1 MRTATCLE
9 SAALL
14 TWEVLSSLRFWK
26 KLCISML
33 CFIAST
39 ATKSVSAQKT
49 TRAAQFKAQHSWS
62 APLRIEPRLS
72 GNFGELR
79 GNHFHTGVDLKT
91 EGREGLVV
99 IAATDGQVSRIKM
112 SPWGYGNALYLD
124 GPDGVTTVYAHLQR
138 FAPKVQSWAVER
150 TYAVRS
156 LGLDASPPASAGLHF
171 QAGDTLGWS
180 GNSGGSG
187 GPHLHFEIRSTANQ
201 HPLNPLDG
209 WLDKVDNRPPVLPV
223 LWVESPSERLRVTLP
238 VSDTLVLPGK
248 SRLAIEGYDLLDGA
262 SNICGLRTLEA
273 QVTSE
278 SGEILLTHRASWDEL
293 DFGVNKD
300 MNAHAFYPVWSTK
313 RDQVH
318 RLHRLPTN
326 RLGIYSTPPSEG
338 WVELAP
344 GTRAELRVAATDAAG
359 NATSIRVPLVGGL
372 PVRPEEGL
380 CDDLGAQ
387 VHGEW
392 KVEPGLA
399 GTQRHLGFQFAW
411 KAGTFFESET
421 MRVFVRDNGRMLAL
435 EPTEAP
441 YRKSIQ
447 VQWPVPS
454 SVTVWEGAWS
464 ILPGDTLP
472 SDRWLAVQRKES
484 GEVARAEVASWLNE
498 AWEVDLPRGGEW
510 TLERDTVPPKV
521 LPYHSASPLV
531 ATGDAVWFVDD
542 ALSGVR
548 EIDLR
553 LDGRWA
559 RVVWDPKRNMVT
571 YQASDGVHARG
582 RSVKAVLTVED
593 EVGNVQVWKGGLV
606 WP

>member
-1 MRTATCLE
+1 MH
-9 SAALL
+9 
-14 TWEVLSSLRFWK
+14 
-26 KLCISML
+26 
-33 CFIAST
+33 FI
-39 ATKSVSAQKT
+39 
-49 TRAAQFKAQHSWS
+49 
-62 APLRIEPRLS
+62 PCGPRI
-72 GNFGELR
+72 
-79 GNHFHTGVDLKT
+79 
-91 EGREGLVV
+91 
-99 IAATDGQVSRIKM
+99 
-112 SPWGYGNALYLD
+112 
-124 GPDGVTTVYAHLQR
+124 
-138 FAPKVQSWAVER
+138 
-150 TYAVRS
+150 
-156 LGLDASPPASAGLHF
+156 
-171 QAGDTLGWS
+171 
-180 GNSGGSG
+180 
-187 GPHLHFEIRSTANQ
+187 
-201 HPLNPLDG
+201 
-209 WLDKVDNRPPVLPV
+209 
-223 LWVESPSERLRVTLP
+223 
-238 VSDTLVLPGK
+238 
-248 SRLAIEGYDLLDGA
+248 
-262 SNICGLRTLEA
+262 
-273 QVTSE
+273 
-278 SGEILLTHRASWDEL
+278 
-293 DFGVNKD
+293 
-300 MNAHAFYPVWSTK
+300 

-338 WVELAP
+338 WVELDP

-372 PVRPEEGL
+372 PWSEEGEEGL

-399 GTQRHLGFQFAW
+399 GTQRHERFQFAW

-421 MRVFVRDNGRMLAL
+421 MRVFVRENGRMLAL

-447 VQWPVPS
+447 VQWPRAV
-454 SVTVWEGAWS
+454 VGDRLGRGLVHFAW
-464 ILPGDTLP
+464 
-472 SDRWLAVQRKES
+472 RHLALRPVVGGSAQGER
-484 GEVARAEVASWLNE
+484 GEVARAEVASWLDE

-548 EIDLR
+548 EMELR

-593 EVGNVQVWKGGLV
+593 EVGNVQVWEGRVWFGLEKAKLNAGQRFTRDSMKL
-606 WP
+606 